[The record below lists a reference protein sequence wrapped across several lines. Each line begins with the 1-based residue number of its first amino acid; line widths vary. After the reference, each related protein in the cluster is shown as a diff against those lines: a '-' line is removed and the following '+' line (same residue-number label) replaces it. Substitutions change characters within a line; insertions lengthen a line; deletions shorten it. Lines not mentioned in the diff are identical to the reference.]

1 VKRGEYLTHAADC
14 QACHTAPGGA
24 PFAGG
29 FAFNMPFGTIYS
41 TNITPDKQTGIGNY
55 TDAQFLAAVHKGI
68 RADGEKLYPAMP
80 YTSYTYMT
88 DADALA
94 IKAYLFTL
102 APVHAPA
109 KQNQLSWPFN
119 QRGLLALW
127 NVMFNPDE
135 RFRPN
140 TGQSQQWNRG
150 AYLAEAMGHCG
161 ECHTPRNLA
170 YALDNHRK
178 FAGALTAGWRAYN
191 ITSDKDSG
199 IGDWSDED
207 IYLYLSTGH
216 ANGHG
221 GAAGP
226 MGEATDDSLSY
237 LVPDDVH
244 ALVTYLRS
252 IPAHASDLPRTVTTP
267 APASHKEGLVADSD
281 PRGEKIFAGACAS
294 CHDWTGVSPV
304 TGYATLTGV
313 RAVNDPSATNV
324 AQTVING
331 VNRKTAEGKIFM
343 PAFGE
348 GYSDDDIAAVANY
361 VTARFGA
368 KGAHLTAR
376 MWPICASRRAS
387 NPIPRRHPMAD
398 IQSNFA
404 RSDAYLSALM
414 REVRSM
420 PAANASLTM
429 GRRTF
434 FKLAGAGAAGLV
446 LGFHLGDA
454 AFAAE
459 TARTARPGDERL
471 HPHRPGQHDHH
482 LFQMPGDRPGHQDLL
497 RRDHCRRT
505 RRRLEPRRDGAGRHQ
520 YQGLWLP
527 GLGRFDLHPARLGPA
542 ASGRRRRQSDADR
555 RRRQAV
561 EGGSVAD
568 YRQDSVLTHA
578 ASGRSATYGS
588 LAAAAAKMPV
598 PDPKSLK
605 LKTRAEY
612 RLIGKRYRG
621 VDDPKV
627 VTGQPLFGIDVQF
640 PAWSMPATPNVRRRA
655 ARSGPS
661 TWTRSRPSAACST
674 PLPWT
679 ARACRSK

>member
-1 VKRGEYLTHAADC
+1 MKKIIGIVVAIIVIAVLGLADWLRLGRDPTSFASGSSVTMEDYKGGAVAGVPVQLASADVVKRGEYLVHAADC

-29 FAFNMPFGTIYS
+29 FAFNMPFGAIYS
-41 TNITPDKQTGIGNY
+41 TNITPDKETGIGNY
-55 TDAQFLAAVHKGI
+55 TDAQFLAAVHKGV

-88 DADALA
+88 DDDALA

-109 KQNQLSWPFN
+109 KQDRLSWPYN
-119 QRGLLALW
+119 ERGLLTLW
-127 NVMFNPDE
+127 NVMFDADE

-140 TGQSQQWNRG
+140 TGQSLQWNRG

-237 LVPDDVH
+237 LAPDDVH
-244 ALVTYLRS
+244 ALVAYLRS
-252 IPAHASDLPRTVTTP
+252 IPTHASDLPRTVTTP
-267 APASHKEGLVADSD
+267 ASASHRDGLTAGSD
-281 PRGEKIFAGACAS
+281 LRGEKIFAGACAS

-324 AQTVING
+324 AQTVIYG
-331 VNRKTAEGKIFM
+331 VDRKTSEGKIFM

-348 GYSDDDIAAVANY
+348 GYSDDDIATVANY

-368 KGAHLTAR
+368 RGAHLTGEDVAT
-376 MWPICASRRAS
+376 
-387 NPIPRRHPMAD
+387 
-398 IQSNFA
+398 
-404 RSDAYLSALM
+404 L
-414 REVRSM
+414 
-420 PAANASLTM
+420 
-429 GRRTF
+429 
-434 FKLAGAGAAGLV
+434 
-446 LGFHLGDA
+446 
-454 AFAAE
+454 
-459 TARTARPGDERL
+459 
-471 HPHRPGQHDHH
+471 
-482 LFQMPGDRPGHQDLL
+482 
-497 RRDHCRRT
+497 
-505 RRRLEPRRDGAGRHQ
+505 
-520 YQGLWLP
+520 
-527 GLGRFDLHPARLGPA
+527 
-542 ASGRRRRQSDADR
+542 
-555 RRRQAV
+555 RRQA
-561 EGGSVAD
+561 A
-568 YRQDSVLTHA
+568 QQ
-578 ASGRSATYGS
+578 
-588 LAAAAAKMPV
+588 
-598 PDPKSLK
+598 PKSQE
-605 LKTRAEY
+605 A
-612 RLIGKRYRG
+612 
-621 VDDPKV
+621 
-627 VTGQPLFGIDVQF
+627 
-640 PAWSMPATPNVRRRA
+640 PND
-655 ARSGPS
+655 
-661 TWTRSRPSAACST
+661 
-674 PLPWT
+674 
-679 ARACRSK
+679 